1 MARITLDYGDAEAT
15 DQAALRLLAELR
27 GLDEVRRAER
37 ERVPVAAGDRPGG
50 DLRSPEIIAVGT
62 LLATI
67 AMTPEVLGGVL
78 SYLGEWLHRPGNR
91 RGSIHLRMPDGKEI
105 ALDNPSAEERRKLI
119 DAFIREMRRR

>member
-1 MARITLDYGDAEAT
+1 VARITLDYGDAEAT

-27 GLDEVRRAER
+27 GLDEVRRVER
-37 ERVPVAAGDRPGG
+37 ERVPVPAGDQDP
-50 DLRSPEIIAVGT
+50 RSPELIAVGT

-105 ALDNPSAEERRKLI
+105 TLDNPSAEERRKLI
-119 DAFIREMRRR
+119 DAFIVQMRRR